1 MIGKI
6 SVGKDFGGCIR
17 YILEGRN
24 GEKKEI
30 AEVLHYNNCCGSKN
44 ELVEQFRDVR
54 ALNRKIE
61 KPVWHTS
68 LSLSHNDRLSQRQL
82 LEISDKLAKK
92 FGFDKNQYLV
102 VQHHDTKHQHIHIV
116 SNRVGFDAKAIS
128 TSKNYEKIS
137 AFCRNIEKEYG
148 LEQVLSPQR
157 FLNKDLQKLPRLDKR
172 KDRVKDIVNK
182 ALSQSKSYDEFKSI
196 IEKNNLKIEKGR
208 GIAFID
214 SKGVRIKGSQIGFS
228 LGKIQKILSI
238 VKMVKPELLLKKVIT
253 KSITKSL
260 DYER

>member
-6 SVGKDFGGCIR
+6 SIGKDFGSCIR

-24 GEKKEI
+24 GEKKEL
-30 AEVLHYNNCCGSKN
+30 AEVLHYNNCYGDKN
-44 ELVEQFRDVR
+44 ELTQQFRDVK

-68 LSLSHNDRLSQRQL
+68 LSFTHNDKVSKKQL
-82 LEISDKLAKK
+82 MEISEKLAKK

-116 SNRVGFDAKAIS
+116 CNRVGFDSKAIS
-128 TSKNYEKIS
+128 TSKNYQKVSEFS
-137 AFCRNIEKEYG
+137 RSIEKEYN
-148 LEQVLSPQR
+148 LEQVLSPEK
-157 FLNKDLQKLPRLDKR
+157 FLDKDKKQTPRLDKR
-172 KDRVKDIVNK
+172 KDQIKGIINE
-182 ALSQSKSYDEFKSI
+182 ALSKSKSLDDFKSI
-196 IEKNNLKIEKGR
+196 IEKKNLKTEIGR

-214 SKGVRIKGSQIGFS
+214 NKGVRLKGSQIGFS
-228 LGKIQKILSI
+228 LKKIQNILSMTKI
-238 VKMVKPELLLKKVIT
+238 YRPEVILKKVISKT
-253 KSITKSL
+253 L